1 MNKDNIT
8 NNEQTDEENEE
19 LATIKTDVAAYIHQY
34 VAQVFTGAVSLDES
48 WDSYITT
55 LNNMGLERLI
65 EIYQD
70 VYARA
75 IAE

>member
-1 MNKDNIT
+1 MTLED
-8 NNEQTDEENEE
+8 
-19 LATIKTDVAAYIHQY
+19 
-34 VAQVFTGAVSLDES
+34 S
-48 WDSYITT
+48 WDSYVST

>member
-1 MNKDNIT
+1 MD
-8 NNEQTDEENEE
+8 
-19 LATIKTDVAAYIHQY
+19 AYINQY
-34 VAQVFTGAVSLDES
+34 VAQVFTGAVSLDDS